1 MQILGIKKIYMY
13 VHIYDK
19 LEIFLVTLENG
30 RQKQYFAYISVCI
43 VSNFPKQDVSC
54 YFYNGRRNRTWE
66 NRWIPT

>member
-1 MQILGIKKIYMY
+1 MQILGIKNIYMY

-54 YFYNGRRNRTWE
+54 YNGRRNRTLGGD
-66 NRWIPT
+66 RWIPT